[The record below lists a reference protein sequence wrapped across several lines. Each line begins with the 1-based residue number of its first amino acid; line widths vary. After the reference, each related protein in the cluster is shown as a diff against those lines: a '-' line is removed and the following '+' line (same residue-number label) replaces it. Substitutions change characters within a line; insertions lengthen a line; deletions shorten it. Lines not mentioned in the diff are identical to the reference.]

1 MMKNRNLNK
10 LLVLV
15 LSVALLVC
23 AAVGISAVAN
33 ENAAADPTV
42 SVVGYVADYDGEAKI
57 AYYVTTAN
65 AENLTAKLVLGTV
78 NVGDTLAADAGKV
91 AEGELTVDG
100 ETPVTLDVFYSD
112 GVDPKDFRD
121 DITATV
127 VLVDADNKVVA
138 AAAAI
143 TTTVYDSSMTLF
155 NGGATE
161 AQLKMHTL
169 LLKYAAAVQAVVDP
183 DSESADYK
191 WADEIYIV
199 VDGENTTGYRANL
212 LDTYEAPIATAD
224 RFDADGKYFTGWTDA
239 EGEAIVGWLEL
250 TVANLQPGTTTL
262 VRNYEALE
270 GYESFDGDALP
281 ENVTFNR
288 NDTGFANVADGTLAF
303 GKVDD
308 VNNGSNVRFAADR
321 PGVYAT
327 EYIFETDFNIESWDL
342 TQKQWVYKFCLWA
355 AGTGNNAEMTN
366 ITPNYVDAETYSI
379 GGVICKLNTWHHL
392 TMVVAINDGILT
404 TTFTVDGK
412 VTNGGFQAS
421 ITQAGEYRML
431 EAGVA
436 MRDSTFHDCANTTL
450 LLDNTAVK
458 AIGDPATYTVT
469 LDPNGA
475 TLENNTITVTA
486 GQAYELPTPES
497 DAPFIGWYSEAG
509 TAVDAKGTWT
519 YIGDHTTD
527 ENKVQYYN
535 GFKTLV
541 AKWAEGIKV
550 TLDGE
555 EVTVYSGMPYEFAT
569 PVREGLIFGGWVDA
583 DGNLV
588 ANAGTWPV
596 EGATEVELT
605 SKWYVV
611 LSESVNNYDDGTASN
626 VNFNN
631 NVPTFANGAMTLPIT
646 KTYIGNIF
654 NLPASLTGVAAGS
667 KYIYETDFT
676 YNGITAS
683 TVSSADGMGWVG
695 FLTTAGNSN
704 GNMIQAHMMKYG
716 TDDNGDGIIDYI
728 SVFGQK
734 YYVGEKVTLRIE
746 YVVGENVSHLYH
758 DGVYIGTTALNGGND
773 YTTKNDVTTV
783 SGFSWHFRSTARFG
797 DVSFTFDNT
806 KVQVLTAPSTTSV
819 TLDANGGTLPE
830 GAANTYSYTTGDK
843 YTLPVPVRE
852 GYAFAGWYNGDVIVA
867 TNGSWTLDVDATLT
881 AKWLIASTVTCPD
894 YIEATRSK
902 WSGDIKFATGNT
914 NDTVD
919 AVGTKYTFTMK
930 YTYNGLTAFTLAE
943 DGTVTG
949 NAGSNNYGFPRL
961 YSQSG
966 QGNTAIILDGTIRPA
981 GNFVNAAGEI
991 VVADGKLVENS
1002 GITADTEIFYSQL
1015 VWQGMTFEIGVEY
1028 DVTFEIT
1035 MNGVGTAPTIVLTA
1049 VDANGNVQT
1058 KNPTP
1063 AGAAS
1068 KTCAT
1073 IYEFALNTR
1082 SVGTYSLTQTIT
1094 NAQYLIETPIA
1105 DVALTL
1111 DATGGTLPEG
1121 AAAEI
1126 LLSTGAAYEL
1136 PTPVAEG
1143 YVFAGWY
1150 NGDELVAQSGNWNSS
1165 VGAELKAKWID
1176 TTVCTYDDM
1185 EVSKSDWSNNIK
1197 WVIDGYDAAVVDAAG
1212 TKYVY
1217 NTKYTYKGMTNFA
1230 ITDGVVAPVTEGAS
1244 EAADKRNF
1252 GFPRIIGADATG
1264 VTGKI
1269 AAGSSDTVKPGG
1281 KYVNAEGVVVV
1292 DETGKLL
1299 DEFATLTA
1307 DQIFYETLTWGN
1319 MTFKIGVEYDLTI
1332 TAVMGAD
1339 SKFAVTAKAVAADG
1353 TVDEGSLATS
1363 NAVVNIQHFYMETRG
1378 AKYTG
1383 AYTVTH
1389 SFTDTTFTKTA
1400 ILDSVVQAPVVEE
1413 TPEETPAE

>member
-239 EGEAIVGWLEL
+239 EGEAVVGWLEL
-250 TVANLQPGTTTL
+250 TIDNIQPGTTTL

-281 ENVTFNR
+281 ENATFNR

-308 VNNGSNVRFAADR
+308 VNNGSNIRFAADR

-327 EYIFETDFNIESWDL
+327 EYIFETDFNIESWDM
-342 TQKQWVYKFCLWA
+342 TQKTWVYKFCLWA
-355 AGTGNNAEMTN
+355 AGEGNNAEMTN
-366 ITPNYVDAETYSI
+366 IIPTLVDADTYSV
-379 GGVICKLNTWHHL
+379 GGVICKINTWHHL
-392 TMVVAINDGILT
+392 KMVVAINDGILT

-412 VTNGGFQAS
+412 VVAGGFQAS
-421 ITQAGEYRML
+421 IYNAGEYRML
-431 EAGVA
+431 EAGVS
-436 MRDSTFHDCANTTL
+436 MRDSTLHDCANTTL

-458 AIGDPATYTVT
+458 VVGDPATYTVT

-486 GQAYELPTPES
+486 GQAYELPTLEG
-497 DAPFIGWYSEAG
+497 DAPFVGWFSEDG
-509 TAVDAKGTWT
+509 TPVAANGTWT
-519 YIGDHTTD
+519 YIGDRITD
-527 ENKVQYYN
+527 ENNVQYYN

-541 AKWAEGIKV
+541 AKWATPVKV
-550 TLDGE
+550 ILNANGGE
-555 EVTVYSGMPYEFAT
+555 LAATEVNVYSGTAYKLPAPT
-569 PVREGLIFGGWVDA
+569 LGTLAFGGWYDA
-583 DGNLV
+583 DGNVV
-588 ANAGTWPV
+588 ATAGTWP
-596 EGATEVELT
+596 TESEAEYTLT
-605 SKWYVV
+605 AKWFSAQVTTYDDKVNV
-611 LSESVNNYDDGTASN
+611 TANNYDLKDVTDKTAVDPAGTMYVFSTDYTYHGLTSFTVTDGVVARQGNNSTNYGFVKLTNAAADANRVGYSN
-626 VNFNN
+626 VNATGNWVNAEGKVVVDENGKLLDEFASLTAEEIFYENFTWGGYTFKIGQTYHIEITVTMNGADAASATITSTVTDADGNATNIANSFNLDAN
-631 NVPTFANGAMTLPIT
+631 KGKTLNQFRFEKRGASSAKVTSFNFTHTFANT
-646 KTYIGNIF
+646 
-654 NLPASLTGVAAGS
+654 
-667 KYIYETDFT
+667 
-676 YNGITAS
+676 
-683 TVSSADGMGWVG
+683 
-695 FLTTAGNSN
+695 
-704 GNMIQAHMMKYG
+704 
-716 TDDNGDGIIDYI
+716 
-728 SVFGQK
+728 
-734 YYVGEKVTLRIE
+734 
-746 YVVGENVSHLYH
+746 
-758 DGVYIGTTALNGGND
+758 
-773 YTTKNDVTTV
+773 
-783 SGFSWHFRSTARFG
+783 
-797 DVSFTFDNT
+797 TFDRRVEATEIN
-806 KVQVLTAPSTTSV
+806 VA
-819 TLDANGGTLPE
+819 LDANGGALPE
-830 GAANTYSYTTGDK
+830 GAANSFSILTGAA
-843 YTLPVPVRE
+843 YTLPTPTLE
-852 GYAFAGWYNGDVIVA
+852 GYAFIGWFYGNTPVA
-867 TNGSWTLDVDATLT
+867 TKGQWMVDTDATLV
-881 AKWLIASTVTCPD
+881 AKWAIETSHSTDFEDGVLPSWITGGGMTVENGALQVAYSSKGIQFLPVETVVGAS
-894 YIEATRSK
+894 A
-902 WSGDIKFATGNT
+902 
-914 NDTVD
+914 
-919 AVGTKYTFTMK
+919 GTKYVFEMD
-930 YTYNGLTAFTLAE
+930 FTLNSVDAAS
-943 DGTVTG
+943 DNNLAFIGFSHTNATWQTGTHKWSYLAANGAADAVTMYGNKLNEGTTYSIRFEFVVTG
-949 NAGSNNYGFPRL
+949 ANTGDLAVYINGEAGSATATTIDKLNTGDFYQFNIQWRGAANNRNLSATIDNVLVSVQTPADKAVV
-961 YSQSG
+961 
-966 QGNTAIILDGTIRPA
+966 TLDPTGGA
-981 GNFVNAAGEI
+981 LAE
-991 VVADGKLVENS
+991 
-1002 GITADTEIFYSQL
+1002 
-1015 VWQGMTFEIGVEY
+1015 
-1028 DVTFEIT
+1028 
-1035 MNGVGTAPTIVLTA
+1035 GTA
-1049 VDANGNVQT
+1049 
-1058 KNPTP
+1058 
-1063 AGAAS
+1063 
-1068 KTCAT
+1068 
-1073 IYEFALNTR
+1073 NT
-1082 SVGTYSLTQTIT
+1082 V
-1094 NAQYLIETPIA
+1094 E
-1105 DVALTL
+1105 VA
-1111 DATGGTLPEG
+1111 
-1121 AAAEI
+1121 
-1126 LLSTGAAYEL
+1126 TGAAYTL
-1136 PTPVAEG
+1136 PTPTADGFEFV
-1143 YVFAGWY
+1143 GWF
-1150 NGDELVAQSGNWNSS
+1150 NGDTLIPLTGTWAGSEDVT
-1165 VGAELKAKWID
+1165 LKAKWLD
-1176 TTVCTYDDM
+1176 ATVCTYDDM
-1185 EVSKSDWSNNIK
+1185 EVSKSAWSNNIK
-1197 WVIDGYDAAVVDAAG
+1197 WVIDGYDAAVVDATG

-1230 ITDGVVAPVTEGAS
+1230 ITDGVVAPITEGAS
-1244 EAADKRNF
+1244 EAAGNRNF
-1252 GFPRIIGADATG
+1252 GFPRFIGADAAG
-1264 VTGKI
+1264 ATGKI
-1269 AAGSSDTVKPGG
+1269 AAGANDTVKPGG

-1353 TVDEGSLATS
+1353 TVDEGSLGTS
-1363 NAVVNIQHFYMETRG
+1363 NAVVNIQHFYLETRG
-1378 AKYTG
+1378 ANYTG

-1389 SFTDTTFTKTA
+1389 SFTGTTFTKYVA
-1400 ILDSVVQAPVVEE
+1400 VDSVVQAPVVEE